1 MAIEANTGLSGAGS
15 SSASSGVTRST
26 WANFPAASSVD
37 AGTVR
42 MASDYNNSEWVSD
55 GAYWKPRGGRQRPF
69 VMAAAVSSTGTTS
82 EVNAWAPTIPA
93 GMLFPMCT
101 VEVGSTITKTGTAG
115 STTLRL
121 RYNGAAGTIVGHN
134 LAATSTNVGGVE
146 FSRLAAGVAS
156 GGNITLT
163 QGNMSN
169 PANGIGFTMTAAVGV
184 SHTMANAVTLNLTL
198 QASSAADTLNITNAF
213 MEICG

>member
-15 SSASSGVTRST
+15 SSASSGVARST
-26 WANFPAASSVD
+26 WADFPAASSVA

-55 GAYWKPRGGRQRPF
+55 GTYWKPRGGRQRPI
-69 VMAAAVSSTGTTS
+69 VMAAAVSSTGTAS

-93 GMLFPMCT
+93 GMLFPMCN
-101 VEVGSTITKTGTAG
+101 VEVGATIAKTGTAG
-115 STTLRL
+115 TMTMRQ

-134 LAATSTNVGGVE
+134 LAATSAGVGAVTL
-146 FSRLAAGVAS
+146 SRLAAGVAS

-169 PANGIGFTMTAAVGV
+169 TANCLGVINAATVGV
-184 SHTMANAVTLNLTL
+184 THTMASAVTLNLTS
-198 QASSAADTLNITNAF
+198 QAGSAADTISIINAF